1 MISTSSTLLRLQ
13 KCILPALNLHTRPIR
28 IPLLHLLHVLHL
40 FLVHFNH
47 FLLELGIDNTL
58 RQILTPSLRPDP
70 CLLLHLA
77 LMNGLGNRGHS
88 RSSSRRCRRK
98 VVRRLR
104 RHPLAIILNHILHLE
119 LLYLLRIDYADCR
132 LVLLVCGAVGVDHL
146 LEAVELHHIILPL
159 LLQNLIHLPLID
171 LVRVVRHH
179 YAQHSLAGP
188 LPNIDDV
195 VDVDVLLPP
204 QVALTPKI
212 EPEIQSDLS
221 PPGPGLAQI
230 IEQST
235 VDLLTEK
242 VLDGVAAHS
251 GLQHVDDTVR
261 LDQGFEFL
269 LIVVNLILTSR
280 GTTFELVLVGPHEAP
295 VARGQ
300 FQQGE
305 LFQEAVSRFILEKI
319 KHN

>member
-1 MISTSSTLLRLQ
+1 M
-13 KCILPALNLHTRPIR
+13 
-28 IPLLHLLHVLHL
+28 
-40 FLVHFNH
+40 
-47 FLLELGIDNTL
+47 
-58 RQILTPSLRPDP
+58 
-70 CLLLHLA
+70 
-77 LMNGLGNRGHS
+77 
-88 RSSSRRCRRK
+88 RC
-98 VVRRLR
+98 
-104 RHPLAIILNHILHLE
+104 HPLAIILNHILHLE

-132 LVLLVCGAVGVDHL
+132 LVLLARGAVGVDHL
-146 LEAVELHHIILPL
+146 LEAVELHHVILPL

-171 LVRVVRHH
+171 FVRVVRHH

-212 EPEIQSDLS
+212 EPKIKSDLS